1 MEVEENKAPFRKY
14 LQLLATPE
22 RLDEV
27 VSADFVGHDLP
38 PGSPP
43 GIEGLKTFRRMVMK
57 AFPDQTTE
65 IRDILCEDDKVA
77 ARIWIEGTHRGDF
90 MGFAPAGKRTGADE
104 FEIARIENG
113 KIAERWALLDWASL
127 FQQLGGP
134 PQSPSDTH

>member
-1 MEVEENKAPFRKY
+1 MGIEENKVLFRKY
-14 LQLLATPE
+14 LQLLATPQ

-38 PGSPP
+38 PGSPR
-43 GIEGLKTFRRMVMK
+43 GIEGLKTFRRTVMK

-65 IRDILCEDDKVA
+65 MRDILCEGDKVA

-90 MGFAPAGKRTGADE
+90 MGFAPSGKRTGAYV

-113 KIAERWALLDWASL
+113 KIAERWALLDRASL

-134 PQSPSDTH
+134 PQSSADTH